1 MDFKEQVEKA
11 VKIAQQ
17 KAVEVKEISKIKYS
31 IFDLNNDVKKLYFE
45 IGKCVFEEMNGD
57 SSLTENIQV
66 KCDILESKLAKIKA
80 LKAKEESI
88 RNGGN
93 GITCPVCEKSCADD
107 EEFCHYCGASLVH
120 EFDAQVE
127 YKDVENEL

>member
-1 MDFKEQVEKA
+1 MDFREQVEKA
-11 VKIAQQ
+11 MKVAQQ

-31 IFDLNNDVKKLYFE
+31 IFDLNNDIKKLYFE
-45 IGKCVFEEMNGD
+45 IGKSVFEEMNGNEA
-57 SSLTENIQV
+57 LGENIQV
-66 KCDILESKLAKIKA
+66 KCDIVESKLAKIKA

-93 GITCPVCEKSCADD
+93 GVACPICGKPCADD
-107 EEFCHYCGASLVH
+107 EDFCHYCGASLVE

-127 YKDVENEL
+127 YED